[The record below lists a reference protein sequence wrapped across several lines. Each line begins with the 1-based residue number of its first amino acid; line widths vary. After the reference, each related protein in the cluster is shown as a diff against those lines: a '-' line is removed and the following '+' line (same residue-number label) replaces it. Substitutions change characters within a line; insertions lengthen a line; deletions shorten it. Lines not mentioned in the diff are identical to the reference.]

1 MYILCSFKTLTCT
14 CSYLE
19 TNTTTCTCKLLHKK
33 VVECTSLTMF
43 INLYYQWDFLLDKE
57 RPEKSNFLPIKR
69 MILHTDLPQ
78 SFTSSVHWHVEAN
91 YILVPFI
98 LKRKQWSWK
107 ALYGDSR
114 TTCTKPWQVYLVL
127 LPTHNGIVN
136 ITNYIVFFERDF
148 TMFFCSKV
156 QNNCKNMNSVQQ
168 QCKHHH

>member
-1 MYILCSFKTLTCT
+1 MYCT
-14 CSYLE
+14 CQLSQ
-19 TNTTTCTCKLLHKK
+19 
-33 VVECTSLTMF
+33 VECTSLTMF
-43 INLYYQWDFLLDKE
+43 INLHYQWDFLLGKE

-91 YILVPFI
+91 YILIPFI

-127 LPTHNGIVN
+127 LPTHNGIV
-136 ITNYIVFFERDF
+136 ITIYIAGLQPIRIKKIPWLFHWP
-148 TMFFCSKV
+148 
-156 QNNCKNMNSVQQ
+156 QNNFHWPCMWLM
-168 QCKHHH
+168 CE